1 MNSVRLKSSID
12 KLFLKHSMINL
23 YCRPNNI
30 VLPHPYV
37 LKFVNMIFQSIS
49 EMTTV
54 KLKDFPRL
62 RNTPHNIKKLTT
74 KIYILLEEQ
83 FHLQQIREKF

>member
-1 MNSVRLKSSID
+1 
-12 KLFLKHSMINL
+12 
-23 YCRPNNI
+23 
-30 VLPHPYV
+30 
-37 LKFVNMIFQSIS
+37 MIFQSIS
-49 EMTTV
+49 EMTTL